1 MTKISIKQTVELDVK
16 FLKADCGVRYWED
29 AEVNGV
35 EDDENKPSM
44 PFASK
49 DSWCPI
55 IDIEAGAIVDWPK
68 GVTAETHYKVCDA
81 GVYTLLDAD
90 RNEVKQIDG
99 YVPSIMCPEGGGYG
113 DYVIMKIDGDGK
125 IANWRID
132 LSDFEGN
139 DE

>member
-1 MTKISIKQTVELDVK
+1 MTKISIKTTVEVDVK

-35 EDDENKPSM
+35 EDDENKPAM

-81 GVYTLLDAD
+81 GVYTLLDGD
-90 RNEVKQIDG
+90 GNEVKQING
-99 YVPSIMCPEGGGYG
+99 YVPSIMCPDGGGYG

-132 LSDFEGN
+132 LSAFDGD

>member
-1 MTKISIKQTVELDVK
+1 MTKISIKQTVEHDVK

-35 EDDENKPSM
+35 DDDDDNPAM

-49 DSWCPI
+49 DGWKI
-55 IDIEAGAIVDWPK
+55 LIDIENGVIIDWPK
-68 GVTAETHYKVCDA
+68 GTTAETRYMVCDA

-90 RNEVKQIDG
+90 RNQVKQIDG
-99 YVPSIMCPEGGGYG
+99 YVPSIMCPEGNGYG

-125 IANWRID
+125 IANFVPD
-132 LSDFEGN
+132 LSDFEG
-139 DE
+139 DGA